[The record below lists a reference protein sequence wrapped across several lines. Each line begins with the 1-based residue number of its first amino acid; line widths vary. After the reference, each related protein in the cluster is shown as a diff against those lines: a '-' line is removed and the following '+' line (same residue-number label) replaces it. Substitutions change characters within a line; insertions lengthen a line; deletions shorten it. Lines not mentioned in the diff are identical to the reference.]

1 MGVASQLQH
10 IVGSAA
16 PIHCV
21 TLCVDNVAVVRYK
34 ALVAAFQL
42 AHVLVNI
49 LAFHRN
55 GTGHGFGL
63 GSRVPLGG
71 VLLSGLFAGGTAGGD
86 QAGGAA
92 LPLGAVCGA
101 GGGCAFAAAAL
112 CFGSCAAGRGAAFC
126 TIGFGGGSG
135 CRCAFGCGAGCRCA
149 FGCGAGDRIGT
160 ALGGGCIRFAGCR
173 NGLTLR
179 RGTGLFVDSGRAA
192 GKEQR
197 QCQHQQCN
205 AFSCSLQ
212 NKKSLAV
219 GRGQKRAQLYRRCLH
234 IFPLSPKVCLRSK
247 ACGGCPDLRYTHS
260 APSRL
265 RNGLCRAKLDHGNG
279 GCDGV
284 APCFRF
290 DPFREPRLF
299 CFFTV

>member
-1 MGVASQLQH
+1 MVQVTVLYWGV
-10 IVGSAA
+10 
-16 PIHCV
+16 
-21 TLCVDNVAVVRYK
+21 
-34 ALVAAFQL
+34 
-42 AHVLVNI
+42 
-49 LAFHRN
+49 
-55 GTGHGFGL
+55 
-63 GSRVPLGG
+63 VPLGG
-71 VLLSGLFAGGTAGGD
+71 VLLHGLFAGGTAGGD
-86 QAGGAA
+86 QAGGSA

-112 CFGSCAAGRGAAFC
+112 CFGSCAAGGGAAFC

-135 CRCAFGCGAGCRCA
+135 CRCAFGCGAGN
-149 FGCGAGDRIGT
+149 RIGT
-160 ALGGGCIRFAGCR
+160 GLGGGCVHFAGCR

-179 RGTGLFVDSGRAA
+179 GGTGLFVDSGRAA

-197 QCQHQQCN
+197 QRQHQQYN

-212 NKKSLAV
+212 NKKSLAM
-219 GRGQKRAQLYRRCLH
+219 GRGQKRAQLYQRCLH
-234 IFPLSPKVCLRSK
+234 IFPLSPKVCLQSK
-247 ACGGCPDLRYTHS
+247 DCGGCPDLRYTHS